1 MNTDSINVSVESV
14 RRLARLAP
22 LGGALVLLYLSLGAF
37 CAYDAFLEYNFNIV
51 RQPDRIPYLI
61 VIYASFELLFI
72 LSAFRTWQATTL
84 LHRLRTQP
92 TGPGLIAALAR
103 VRDMLLLFFV
113 WLIFWVCSYYWF
125 AFRPVS

>member
-22 LGGALVLLYLSLGAF
+22 FGGALVLLYLSLGGF
-37 CAYDAFLEYNFNIV
+37 CAYDAFLEYNFNIG
-51 RQPDRIPYLI
+51 RQPERIPYLF
-61 VIYASFELLFI
+61 VIYASFELLVF

-92 TGPGLIAALAR
+92 TGPGLISALAK

-113 WLIFWVCSYYWF
+113 WLSFGFFSYGWF

>member
-1 MNTDSINVSVESV
+1 MNTGSIKVSVESV

-22 LGGALVLLYLSLGAF
+22 IGGALVLIYLSLGAF
-37 CAYDAFLEYNFNIV
+37 CAYDAFLEYNFSIG

-61 VIYASFELLFI
+61 VIYASFELLII
-72 LSAFRTWQATTL
+72 LSAFRTWQATVL

-92 TGPGLIAALAR
+92 TGPGLIAALAK

-113 WLIFWVCSYYWF
+113 WLSFWIFSYCWF